1 MTKTSTLYCVALG
14 AAAAAALVSGC
25 APPPPLDATV
35 GVQPIKVG
43 EIKFDAE
50 AGLEP
55 TIVGGD
61 DANMVTVAKRYDFG
75 RRGDPFHMLLP
86 ECDFDS
92 SQLAERLIGEAG
104 YVGYFEIPDA
114 ATGAGPAIIVE
125 PLPLWRLSGV
135 ILSDGVCALLDTGD
149 RTIPIRPGVQVE
161 GTDWTVVSISADKA
175 VLRRRG
181 KSPSEFVVPLQGRMN
196 PAAGGVVPRGGGNQ
210 GGQAGDQ
217 GGQAG
222 EQGARAGGGMS
233 KGDDD

>member
-1 MTKTSTLYCVALG
+1 MKLERTNSSVVWALG
-14 AAAAAALVSGC
+14 AVAALAVAC

-35 GVQPIKVG
+35 GVQPIKVQDV
-43 EIKFDAE
+43 KFEAE

-55 TIVGGD
+55 QIVTGE
-61 DANMVTVAKRYDFG
+61 DANLVAVAKRYNFG
-75 RRGDPFHMLLP
+75 RRGDPFHMLQA

-92 SQLAERLIGEAG
+92 SQLAERLVSDSG
-104 YVGYFEIPDA
+104 YVSFFELPDP
-114 ATGAGPAIIVE
+114 ATADGPSIVVE

-181 KSPSEFVVPLQGRMN
+181 KSPSEFVVPLQGRLN
-196 PAAGGVVPRGGGNQ
+196 PAAGGATRS
-210 GGQAGDQ
+210 GGQAGGQ
-217 GGQAG
+217 GG
-222 EQGARAGGGMS
+222 ERGARGGGAMRG
-233 KGDDD
+233 GDDDN

>member
-1 MTKTSTLYCVALG
+1 MKTKSTLFLPALAAVAV
-14 AAAAAALVSGC
+14 AALVTGC

-43 EIKFDAE
+43 EIKFEAE

-55 TIVGGD
+55 TIVSGE

-104 YVGYFEIPDA
+104 YVGYFELPDA
-114 ATGAGPAIIVE
+114 AAESGPAIIVE

-181 KSPSEFVVPLQGRMN
+181 KSPSEFVVPLQGRLN
-196 PAAGGVVPRGGGNQ
+196 PAAGGVTPRGGGNQ
-210 GGQAGDQ
+210 GGQR
-217 GGQAG
+217 G
-222 EQGARAGGGMS
+222 EQGTRGGGGMRQ
-233 KGDDD
+233 GDDDN